1 MHVFTTRSGAVRGRP
16 AGLAPHVTAVLG
28 IPYAAPPFGPRR
40 FREPRPAAGWDGVRP
55 GLTFGP
61 VAPQTAELPGAP
73 GWKPGDED
81 VLTVNVWTPG
91 GPGDALPVL
100 VWIHGGAFAFGSSA
114 QPDFDGAALAGL
126 GLVVVSCNYR
136 LGFEGFGHVPDDVP
150 GGVPSAPG
158 STDGDV
164 CPDNRGLLD
173 QIAALEW
180 VRDNID
186 AFGGSADRV
195 TVAGQSAGATSIA
208 CLMAMDRA
216 RGLFR
221 RAMLHSAVNS
231 CATAASAART
241 TREIAEAAGI
251 PATREALLA
260 ASPQALLAASDAVVE
275 ACRRNPATGRR
286 HHDPAVYG
294 PVVDGTLL
302 RADPLTAASEGLTAD
317 GVDLLVCRTT
327 EEYTLFEAVGS
338 SADIG
343 TEARLATFARD
354 FGLPA
359 ALVRGYRDRAAGG
372 SLRDTYLAIQGDLL
386 FAEYGDRLA
395 EAHARAGGTA
405 FLAHF
410 DRRSGGCPD
419 RPVRAWHCADV
430 PFVFGT
436 LDDENVHFLVGGP
449 PGDAD
454 RELSARMMRSWADFA
469 GCGDPGW
476 ARLGAEPGT
485 EPGAESRAD
494 PAAGVHPR
502 VHHWRTGGE
511 PGGPGPSPE
520 RAAYERE
527 LRALWREAGLPL
539 LTP

>member
-1 MHVFTTRSGAVRGRP
+1 MDVFTTRFGAVRGRP
-16 AGLAPHVTAVLG
+16 AGRVPHVTAVLG

-40 FREPRPAAGWDGVRP
+40 FREPRQVTEWTGVRP
-55 GLTFGP
+55 CLAFGP
-61 VAPQTAELPGAP
+61 VAPQSAELPGAP

-81 VLTVNVWTPG
+81 ILTVNVWTPG
-91 GPGDALPVL
+91 GPGDALHVL

-136 LGFEGFGHVPDDVP
+136 LGFEGFGHVPAGAPAVP
-150 GGVPSAPG
+150 GG
-158 STDGDV
+158 DGDV

-180 VRDNID
+180 VRDNIA
-186 AFGGSADRV
+186 AFGGAADRV
-195 TVAGQSAGATSIA
+195 TVAGQSAGATSVA

-221 RAMLHSAVNS
+221 RAILHSAVNS
-231 CATAASAART
+231 CATAESAART
-241 TREIAEAAGI
+241 TREVAEAAGI

-260 ASPQALLAASDAVVE
+260 ASPQALVTASDAVVD

-286 HHDPAVYG
+286 HHDPAIYG

-302 RADPLTAASEGLTAD
+302 PAEPLTAASEGLAAD
-317 GVDLLVCRTT
+317 GVEILVCRTT

-343 TEARLATFARD
+343 TEARLAVFARD
-354 FGLPA
+354 FGLPD
-359 ALVRGYRDRAAGG
+359 ALVQGYRDRAAGE
-372 SLRDTYLAIQGDLL
+372 SVRATYLAIQGDLL
-386 FAEYGDRLA
+386 FAEYGDRFA
-395 EAHARAGGTA
+395 EAHAKAGGTA

-410 DRRSGGCPD
+410 DRRSGGSPA

-430 PFVFGT
+430 PFAFGT
-436 LDDENVHFLVGGP
+436 LDDENVYFLVGGP

-454 RELSARMMRSWADFA
+454 RELSARMMRSWAEFA

-476 ARLGAEPGT
+476 ARLGPG
-485 EPGAESRAD
+485 GD
-494 PAAGVHPR
+494 PD
-502 VHHWRTGGE
+502 VHHWRTREE
-511 PGGPGPSPE
+511 PGGQGPSPE
-520 RAAYERE
+520 RDSYARG

>member
-1 MHVFTTRSGAVRGRP
+1 MDVFTTKSGAVHGRP
-16 AGLAPHVTAVLG
+16 AERDPRVTAVLG

-40 FREPRPAAGWDGVRP
+40 FREPGPVPAWDGVRP
-55 GLTFGP
+55 CLSFGP
-61 VAPQTAELPGAP
+61 VAPQSAELPGAP

-81 VLTVNVWTPG
+81 ILTVNVWTPG
-91 GPGDALPVL
+91 EPGEALPVL

-136 LGFEGFGHVPDDVP
+136 LGFEGFGHVPDGSGSGDVRE
-150 GGVPSAPG
+150 
-158 STDGDV
+158 V

-180 VRDNID
+180 VRDNIA
-186 AFGGSADRV
+186 AFGGDADRV
-195 TVAGQSAGATSIA
+195 TVAGQSAGATSVA
-208 CLMAMDRA
+208 CLMAVERA

-221 RAMLHSAVNS
+221 RAALHSAVNS
-231 CATAASAART
+231 CATAESAART
-241 TREIAEAAGI
+241 TREVAGAAGI

-260 ASPQALLAASDAVVE
+260 APPEVLVAASDAVVE
-275 ACRRNPATGRR
+275 ACRRNPESGRR
-286 HHDPAVYG
+286 HHDPAIFG
-294 PVVDGTLL
+294 PVVDGALL
-302 RADPLTAASEGLTAD
+302 SADPLTAASTGATRS
-317 GVDLLVCRTT
+317 GVELLVCRTT

-343 TEARLATFARD
+343 TEDRLDVFARD

-359 ALVRGYRDRAAGG
+359 ALVRGYRDRTADT
-372 SLRDTYLAIQGDLL
+372 SVRETYLAIQGDLC

-410 DRRSGGCPD
+410 DRRSGGFPA

-430 PFVFGT
+430 PFAFGT

-449 PGDAD
+449 PGEAD
-454 RELSARMMRSWADFA
+454 RELSARMMRSWAEFA
-469 GCGDPGW
+469 ASGDPGW
-476 ARLGAEPGT
+476 GRLGAG
-485 EPGAESRAD
+485 GAPD
-494 PAAGVHPR
+494 T
-502 VHHWRTGGE
+502 HHWRTREE
-511 PGGPGPSPE
+511 PGGQGPSPE
-520 RAAYERE
+520 RDSYAGG